1 MSDNPR
7 RNEYLLMTLL
17 GAGALFV
24 AYQVYKHNMSSNVSA
39 PNNSNRT
46 KVILDIN
53 DVPYYNRPHMNR
65 VISNQN
71 ECKQALKKLR
81 QACKKYPVLGLDCE
95 WNNDRNGRRKVALL
109 QLATQTGLCFLFR
122 LCKIGYIPEELK
134 CILAD
139 PNIRKAGVGVE
150 TDMQYLLIDYQ
161 ADGAGAVDLR
171 EMAEICDV
179 PLPHDL
185 ASLAK
190 QSLGIIMDKTWQVSD
205 WEADVLTENQIKY
218 AANDARVA
226 IELYKVY
233 DYNMK

>member
-1 MSDNPR
+1 MGDNNR
-7 RNEYLLMTLL
+7 RNEDFFTAAVL
-17 GAGALFV
+17 GAGALFG
-24 AYQVYKHNMSSNVSA
+24 AYQVYKRYSSTDNAS
-39 PNNSNRT
+39 NNSNQTHSQSDWR
-46 KVILDIN
+46 DIN
-53 DVPYYNRPHMNR
+53 EVQFYNRSHMNR

-71 ECKQALKKLR
+71 ECKQAVKELR
-81 QACKKYPVLGLDCE
+81 QACKEYPVLGLDCE
-95 WNNDRNGRRKVALL
+95 WNNDSNGRRKVALL
-109 QLATQTGLCFLFR
+109 QLATQKGLCFLFR
-122 LCKIGYIPEELK
+122 LCKIGYISEELK
-134 CILAD
+134 RILAD

-179 PLPHDL
+179 PLPHNL

-190 QSLGIIMDKTWQVSD
+190 QSLGIIMDKELQVSD

-233 DYNMK
+233 DY